1 MTDPV
6 ISSTTPEPFG
16 VYVAAGS
23 DEMERAKKWI
33 AALRA
38 KNIPVTC
45 TWPEVIE
52 KEQGV
57 ANPREAPL
65 EQKLKWCLKDIQEAL
80 SSQILW
86 LLMPTKTSF
95 GATFEF
101 AFFVAL
107 TDKAETMTIVS
118 GDWKKSIFTA
128 FAAPNVFDTDEE
140 AFNTIASAYEE
151 AREEAAQPPTNEN
164 AAQPKG

>member
-6 ISSTTPEPFG
+6 ITSTTPEPFG

-45 TWPEVIE
+45 TWVDTVT
-52 KEQGV
+52 KVGD
-57 ANPREAPL
+57 ANPRDAEL

-80 SSQILW
+80 QSQIFW
-86 LLMPTKTSF
+86 MLMPKITSF